1 VEPGSPF
8 VGESQPGQA
17 PLHRIRH
24 GLMPPPP
31 IKSGQGGFKCLS
43 QAIPSGKTRT
53 VRCQPT
59 QRGMKEIAQLGLRYK
74 AWGYQVPSMGP
85 QMRQMLATLCVTSSL
100 TLGGSDRLVGFT
112 LEP

>member
-1 VEPGSPF
+1 
-8 VGESQPGQA
+8 
-17 PLHRIRH
+17 
-24 GLMPPPP
+24 
-31 IKSGQGGFKCLS
+31 
-43 QAIPSGKTRT
+43 
-53 VRCQPT
+53 
-59 QRGMKEIAQLGLRYK
+59 MKEIAQLGLRYK